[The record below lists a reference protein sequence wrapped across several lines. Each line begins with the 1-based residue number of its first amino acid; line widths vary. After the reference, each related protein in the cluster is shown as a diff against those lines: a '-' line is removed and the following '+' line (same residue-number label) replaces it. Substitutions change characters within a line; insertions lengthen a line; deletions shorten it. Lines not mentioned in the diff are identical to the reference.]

1 MTSPSEPVTIRG
13 TWKARVNQDFE
24 IEADTREQ
32 AEALLMEEMSP
43 RNVVELTDFEW
54 EIDDDEA

>member
-1 MTSPSEPVTIRG
+1 MITIRG
-13 TWKARVNQDFE
+13 TWKARVDQSFE
-24 IEADTREQ
+24 IEADTREE

-54 EIDDDEA
+54 EITDEEEVE

>member
-1 MTSPSEPVTIRG
+1 MIVIRG
-13 TWKARVNQDFE
+13 TWKARVDQSFE
-24 IEADTREQ
+24 IEADTREE

-54 EIDDDEA
+54 EITDEEEVE